1 MKKIQSIAIIAAML
15 LLLAQSILG
24 VTSYFSAG
32 SAPDMGQMNGQAPS
46 MQMNESS
53 DSSTSS
59 TSSTS
64 DTTES
69 TDSTENS
76 TATAD
81 SGFDP
86 SQAQGNMPAMNGMN
100 GPGTGAENKSVL
112 ELALSIAGLVVSVG
126 GLVLMM
132 LGWKK
137 TKKQETTSI
146 V

>member
-32 SAPDMGQMNGQAPS
+32 SAPDMGQMSGQAPS
-46 MQMNESS
+46 MQMNGSS
-53 DSSTSS
+53 DSS

-81 SGFDP
+81 SGFDS

>member
-32 SAPDMGQMNGQAPS
+32 SAPEMGQINGQAPS
-46 MQMNESS
+46 MQMNGSS

-59 TSSTS
+59 TS
-64 DTTES
+64 DTTQS

-76 TATAD
+76 AAAAD

>member
-46 MQMNESS
+46 MQMNGSS
-53 DSSTSS
+53 DSS

-81 SGFDP
+81 SGFDS

>member
-53 DSSTSS
+53 DSS

>member
-46 MQMNESS
+46 MQMNGSS
-53 DSSTSS
+53 DSS

-137 TKKQETTSI
+137 TKKQVTTSI

>member
-46 MQMNESS
+46 MQMNGSS
-53 DSSTSS
+53 DSS

-76 TATAD
+76 TANAD
-81 SGFDP
+81 SGFDS

>member
-59 TSSTS
+59 TS

-112 ELALSIAGLVVSVG
+112 ELAFSIAGLVVSVG

-137 TKKQETTSI
+137 TKKQETTTI

>member
-1 MKKIQSIAIIAAML
+1 MKKIQSIAIIAAMI

-46 MQMNESS
+46 MQMNGSS

-59 TSSTS
+59 TS
-64 DTTES
+64 DTAQS

-76 TATAD
+76 AAAVD

-86 SQAQGNMPAMNGMN
+86 SQAQDNMPAMNGMN

-126 GLVLMM
+126 GLILMM
-132 LGWKK
+132 LGWKR

>member
-32 SAPDMGQMNGQAPS
+32 SAPDMGQMNGQAPT
-46 MQMNESS
+46 MQMNGSS

-59 TSSTS
+59 TS
-64 DTTES
+64 DTTQS

>member
-59 TSSTS
+59 TS

-69 TDSTENS
+69 TESTENS